1 MNISDE
7 RRLKRMIEKYGDN
20 DPYVQMVRN
29 QIAAQERGQ
38 SAQDMYITGM
48 IRLEPEKDK

>member
-7 RRLKRMIEKYGDN
+7 RRLKRMIEKYGESSRIVSMFRD
-20 DPYVQMVRN
+20 

-48 IRLEPEKDK
+48 MKRKPENEK